1 MRISAALL
9 FALGLV
15 TATGCGRN
23 YDDIPTYT
31 PSTQPLVETG
41 LAERVAVEAVDAL
54 AAPPAGWKI
63 EPQKGS
69 DKHAHQVWLSPT
81 GRTAY
86 GIIHFGLPLPMPA
99 TWILGPWLEEMKKSE
114 GEATLIGTP
123 LKDEQLP
130 GVRFVVEGGEYKMRV
145 NLICKGFKG
154 WAVYA
159 GTLRKEPEE
168 PAELELAE
176 RAREKTVVAPGSPSS
191 EARPTFSSPTAST
204 SE

>member
-1 MRISAALL
+1 MNLTRPLILVLLLAA
-9 FALGLV
+9 A
-15 TATGCGRN
+15 GCAKN
-23 YDDIPTYT
+23 YDDIPNYT
-31 PSTQPLVETG
+31 PSTQPLTDTG
-41 LAERVAVEAVDAL
+41 LSSPQAVEAVDAL
-54 AAPPAGWKI
+54 AAPPTGWKI

-86 GIIHFGLPLPMPA
+86 GIIHFGIPLPMPA
-99 TWILGPWLEEMKKSE
+99 TWILGPWLDEMKKSE

-123 LKDEQLP
+123 LKDDQLP

-159 GTLRKEPEE
+159 GTLRKEPEM

-176 RAREKTVVAPGSPSS
+176 RAREKTVVAPSNRASQSP
-191 EARPTFSSPTAST
+191 PTFAPPTASA